1 MSMHNLGKGKGLV
14 SKSGKMSN
22 DDDLTS
28 LSWLHNVNILPDSVA
43 SDDDQGGVTSPEAD
57 SESVDK
63 FQFQRVDHVI
73 KTSNVSSNNNRPVKL
88 SKPLLVSTTTTTP
101 TMTNSFRLT
110 NVSSPNQ
117 FSSNLII
124 SSSSGGTNS
133 YSPSVLLNSLLVS
146 TAPQSQQQGCQ
157 PPFSVAAKN
166 IVVVS
171 TASANG
177 VYPGQYQGVCIHKQ

>member
-1 MSMHNLGKGKGLV
+1 MQNLGKGKGQV

-28 LSWLHNVNILPDSVA
+28 LAWLHNVNILPDSVA
-43 SDDDQGGVTSPEAD
+43 SDDDQGGLTSPEVD
-57 SESVDK
+57 KEKVDK
-63 FQFQRVDHVI
+63 FQFNPVI
-73 KTSNVSSNNNRPVKL
+73 KTSTSPSNSRIVKA
-88 SKPLLVSTTTTTP
+88 SKPFSTTP
-101 TMTNSFRLT
+101 TTPTTTTNSFRLT
-110 NVSSPNQ
+110 NVSSPNH

-124 SSSSGGTNS
+124 SSSSGATSS

-146 TAPQSQQQGCQ
+146 PASMQSQHRGCQ
-157 PPFSVAAKN
+157 SPFPVAAVNAKN

-177 VYPGQYQGVCIHKQ
+177 IYPGQS

>member
-1 MSMHNLGKGKGLV
+1 MQNPGKGKGLV

-43 SDDDQGGVTSPEAD
+43 SDDDQGGLTSPECD
-57 SESVDK
+57 TENIEK
-63 FQFQRVDHVI
+63 FQFKNVESVM
-73 KTSNVSSNNNRPVKL
+73 KTSTASSNNRLVKL
-88 SKPLLVSTTTTTP
+88 SRPISTTTTT

-117 FSSNLII
+117 FSSNLMI
-124 SSSSGGTNS
+124 SSSSGATNS

-146 TAPQSQQQGCQ
+146 TAPQQQGSQ

-177 VYPGQYQGVCIHKQ
+177 VYPGQYHSTALILHL